1 MMKTTHEWVDS
12 YVKTGLDAQAVA
24 DKLTIAGTEVEAF
37 DEVGED
43 ICFTLEVTS
52 NRTDCLSVIGLA
64 RELAATTGK
73 TVIMPEV
80 DYPTS
85 SVKASE
91 VSSVVIED
99 SALAACP
106 YYTAQV
112 IRGVKVGESPV
123 WLKRRLE
130 GIGLKPINNI
140 VDVTNYVLFETGQ
153 PLHAFDLDQLA
164 GKKIVVRMATEG
176 ERFDALID
184 PQRDAERRE
193 FVKCNASTL
202 VIADADKPQAIGG
215 VMGGLTS
222 GVTEGTVDILLE
234 SAYFEPVGNKATS
247 RRIGIESDS
256 SYRFERKIDQGGVLY
271 ASKRAAKMIVEL
283 AGGEVLDGIIEAGSA
298 TPENGHELTLTEKE
312 FTRIV
317 GIEVSAADMA
327 RMFNGLGIEILSS
340 EGECVKLKIPSFRRD
355 LQRPIDLVEE
365 ISRVNGL
372 DKIPS
377 ELSLK
382 VATAAPTRKQRVRK
396 LIRSQLLGFG
406 FSEALTESFSS
417 KKGMLAEFSAF
428 TEGTAS
434 IGARNPVNKKLPILR
449 RNLVQS
455 LLISMGYNQR
465 QGTSGAML
473 YEVANVFHPTLDGS
487 SAGERE
493 LVGLVGKSYAQLKGA
508 LEGLLA
514 GLRVSAELT
523 IENFS
528 DDVFAKGEA
537 VLVKLDGQL
546 LGVIGA
552 PSAKSLK
559 LADANG
565 PAAIAEFDLAMLV
578 EAWLE
583 VPHMQPLPKFPTAER
598 DLAFVLKEEV
608 TWEQIQQAA
617 RKAANETL
625 REVKFFDEFRG
636 KQVGAGLKSYA
647 FRLYFRSDEATLT
660 NEQITSQMDAVIKAI
675 QTNLGGELRG

>member
-1 MMKTTHEWVDS
+1 MKTTHEWVDS

-24 DKLTIAGTEVEAF
+24 DKLTMAGTEVEAF
-37 DEVGED
+37 DEVGQD
-43 ICFTLEVTS
+43 ICYTLEVTS

-85 SVKASE
+85 SVKAAD

-106 YYTAQV
+106 YYTAQI
-112 IRGVKVGESPV
+112 IRGVKVGDSPA

-140 VDVTNYVLFETGQ
+140 VDITNYVLFETGQ
-153 PLHAFDLDQLA
+153 PLHAFDLDKLA
-164 GKKIVVRMATEG
+164 GKKVVVRMATEG

-184 PQRDAERRE
+184 PHRDAERRE
-193 FVKCNASTL
+193 FVKCDTSTL
-202 VIADADKPQAIGG
+202 VIADTEKPQAIGG
-215 VMGGLTS
+215 VMGGLNS
-222 GVTEGTVDILLE
+222 GVTESTVDILLE

-256 SYRFERKIDQGGVLY
+256 SYRFERKIDQGGVIY
-271 ASKRAAKMIVEL
+271 ASKRAAKMIIEL
-283 AGGEVLDGIIEAGSA
+283 AGGEVLGGIIEAGSA

-317 GIEVSAADMA
+317 GIEVSAVDMA
-327 RMFNGLGIEILSS
+327 RIFTGLGIEVLSS
-340 EGECVKLKIPSFRRD
+340 DGECVKLKIPSFRCD

-365 ISRVNGL
+365 VSRVNGL

-382 VATAAPTRKQRVRK
+382 VATAAPTRRQRVRK
-396 LIRSQLLGFG
+396 LIRNQLLGFG
-406 FSEALTESFSS
+406 FGEALTESFSS
-417 KKGMLAEFSAF
+417 KKGILAEFSAF
-428 TEGTAS
+428 AEGRAS
-434 IGARNPVNKKLPILR
+434 IGARNPINKKLPILR

-455 LLISMGYNQR
+455 LLISLGYNQR
-465 QGTSGAML
+465 QGNSGAML
-473 YEVANVFHPTLDGS
+473 YEVANVFHPALDGS

-493 LVGLVGKSYAQLKGA
+493 LVGLVGKNYAQLKGT

-523 IENFS
+523 IENYS

-537 VLVKLDGQL
+537 VLVKLDGKL
-546 LGVIGA
+546 LGVMGV

-565 PAAIAEFDLAMLV
+565 PAAIAEFDLSMLV
-578 EAWLE
+578 DAWCE
-583 VPHMQPLPKFPTAER
+583 VPYMQALPKFPTAER
-598 DLAFVLKEEV
+598 DLAFVFNEDV
-608 TWEQIQQAA
+608 TWEKVQQAA
-617 RKAANETL
+617 RKAADETL

-636 KQVGAGLKSYA
+636 KQIGAGLKSYA

-660 NEQITSQMDAVIKAI
+660 NEQITAQMDAIIKAI